1 LENSYMKKSLVALA
15 AMAVVG
21 AASAQVT
28 ITGLMSMSY
37 QSSMTGTY
45 GLSLSDS
52 SIFLGDTEDLGGGT
66 KVVTSL
72 GFDAGGHTTTGPGV
86 SGLRSENTSMSLIGH
101 FGTVKLASYE
111 SDGPFASIEALSG
124 ASLDVGMFDSNAANN
139 AKRFRNGVFYTAPI
153 MGGFAPGIA
162 YVTLAG
168 QYSST
173 PGSATDTCGSAV
185 CDSKTKV
192 VPYVTYTNGG
202 LTAYAEYDAFNANY
216 NATATTPNADDP
228 VTQPVITV
236 KYDFGAAVVGA
247 GWTKPSNDGAV
258 YILAA
263 SVPVGALTFGVATES
278 YTPGGS
284 SAKAAG
290 TSTFTEAS
298 VGYSLS
304 KRTSLKASFG
314 VTNDAGV
321 AYANGGNTVGTS
333 SATPS
338 LNTNYGLTQGLTQNG
353 EYRVGLYH
361 SF

>member
-1 LENSYMKKSLVALA
+1 MKKSLVALA

-21 AASAQVT
+21 AASAQVS

-37 QSSMTGTY
+37 QSSLVGTY
-45 GLSLSDS
+45 GLALSDS

-66 KVVTSL
+66 KAVMSL
-72 GFDAGGHTTTGPGV
+72 GFDAGGHTVTGPGV
-86 SGLRSENTSMSLIGH
+86 AGARSENTSLSLIGG
-101 FGTVKLASYE
+101 FGTVKLASFE
-111 SDGPFASIEALSG
+111 SDGPFAAIEGLSG
-124 ASLDVGMFDSNAANN
+124 ASLDVGMFDSNAVNN
-139 AKRFRNGVFYTAPI
+139 AKRFRNGVFYTAPE
-153 MGGFAPGIA
+153 MAGFTPGLA

-168 QYSST
+168 QFSPT
-173 PGSATDTCGSAV
+173 PGTATDTCGTAV

-192 VPYVTYTNGG
+192 VPYVTYKTGG
-202 LTAYAEYDAFNANY
+202 LTAYAEYDMFNANY
-216 NATATTPNADDP
+216 NASATAANPDDA
-228 VTQPVITV
+228 VTQPVVTL

-263 SVPVGALTFGVATES
+263 SVPVGAVTFGVATES

-284 SAKAAG
+284 SLKMAG

-304 KRTSLKASFG
+304 KRTTLKASFG
-314 VTNDAGV
+314 MVNDAGV
-321 AYANGGNTVGTS
+321 AYANGGNTVGAS
-333 SATPS
+333 SATPA
-338 LNTNYGLTQGLTQNG
+338 LNAAYGLTQGLTQNG